1 MPYARLRIAQAL
13 MRGVYLCKALL
24 QIRLCLIS
32 CIVRLIRMNL
42 GGQLVKTL
50 LQHVG
55 IEPRASG
62 EI

>member
-1 MPYARLRIAQAL
+1 MPYARLRITQTL

-24 QIRLCLIS
+24 QLRLCLIS

-50 LQHVG
+50 LQRVG

>member
-1 MPYARLRIAQAL
+1 MPYARLRITQAL

-24 QIRLCLIS
+24 QLRLCLIS

-50 LQHVG
+50 LQRVG